1 MNKLRQNGFVVV
13 AVVLVL
19 VGCGNMVKMDVRS
32 DKNLNVVSSGS
43 PLPVVVRVYQLSD
56 DAAFKSASFNDLW
69 KRDAEILGAT
79 LLSSKEVTMQPDSK
93 ESISLPLNEKT
104 KFVAGFAMF
113 RNTNTAKWS
122 FIQPV
127 SDGIIASSWHKLF
140 PVSISLRLSQN
151 KIEIVN

>member
-1 MNKLRQNGFVVV
+1 MNKLWQNSFVVV
-13 AVVLVL
+13 AVVLGL
-19 VGCGNMVKMDVRS
+19 AGCGNIVKMDMRS
-32 DKNLNVVSSGS
+32 DKDLNVAISGAS
-43 PLPVVVRVYQLSD
+43 LPVVVRVYQLSD
-56 DAAFKSASFNDLW
+56 STAFKSAAFHDLW
-69 KRDAEILGAT
+69 KRDAETLGAS
-79 LLSSKEVTMQPDSK
+79 LLSSKEIIMQPDSK

-104 KFVAGFAMF
+104 KFVAVFAMF

-127 SDGIIASSWHKLF
+127 SDGVIASSWHKLF